1 MINDNAVEIGIIKC
15 DESFLFTKQLSP
27 NLSKKKKKN
36 EEEKVKIIAQQNSH
50 CNHF

>member
-27 NLSKKKKKN
+27 NLSKKKEN

>member
-27 NLSKKKKKN
+27 NLSKKKKN